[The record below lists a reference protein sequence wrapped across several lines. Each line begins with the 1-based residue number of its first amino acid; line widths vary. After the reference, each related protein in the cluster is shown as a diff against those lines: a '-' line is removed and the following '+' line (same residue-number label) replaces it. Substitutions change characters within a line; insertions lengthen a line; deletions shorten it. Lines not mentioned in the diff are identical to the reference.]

1 MTAQQQLV
9 ELLATSA
16 QASKGPWRWSEN
28 GNLVEASYDGTDETQ
43 EIAAVYTERDDDAE
57 PLNATMIRQAVNFIR
72 DHGPAIAELI
82 EAARKSLPHLPV
94 DETCCGFPV
103 GGYMDN
109 NYCEPPSCCGN
120 PVFPHAEMSAAL
132 RKLTQDA

>member
-1 MTAQQQLV
+1 MNAQQQLAH
-9 ELLATSA
+9 LL
-16 QASKGPWRWSEN
+16 
-28 GNLVEASYDGTDETQ
+28 GND
-43 EIAAVYTERDDDAE
+43 TERDKSPARRF
-57 PLNATMIRQAVNFIR
+57 LR

-109 NYCEPPSCCGN
+109 NHCEPPSCCGN
-120 PVFPHAEMSAAL
+120 PVYPHQELKAAL
-132 RKLTQDA
+132 AKLTEPK

>member
-1 MTAQQQLV
+1 MTAQQQLA
-9 ELLATSA
+9 ELMDAA
-16 QASKGPWRWSEN
+16 NRMHDRG
-28 GNLVEASYDGTDETQ
+28 DESFPN
-43 EIAAVYTERDDDAE
+43 AAMA
-57 PLNATMIRQAVNFIR
+57 FIS

-120 PVFPHAEMSAAL
+120 PVFPHADMSAAL